1 MKVYYPASH
10 LQHNPPY
17 EDYTQAGT
25 IPALEVPERALQVL
39 GALQQ
44 AGWAEIASPVD
55 LGLEPILAVHSRP
68 YLGYL
73 QTVYQ
78 QWEPL
83 SPTRGTAFFP
93 GTYGLD
99 PQAVLAGD
107 IPEQAGFFLL
117 DTTVSGVP
125 GTYVAALQSAQAAL
139 NAAQDIS
146 QGLDAAF
153 ALCRPPG
160 HHAGRE
166 VCGGYCYLNNAAIAA
181 QFLSRQGKVALLD
194 VDYHAG
200 NGTQEIFYHRGDVFS
215 ISIHADPRFEYPHYA
230 GYAQERGTGPGAGF
244 HRNYPLEAGTGDTQ
258 YLPVLEEALSLID
271 AFSPQTLVV
280 SAGMDTYQHDPL
292 GTFKL
297 TRDGLAKV
305 SAHIAALDLPTVVV
319 MEGGYH
325 LPSIGDNMVAFLE
338 AFQTRQAD

>member
-1 MKVYYPASH
+1 MKAFYPVSH

-17 EDYTQAGT
+17 EGYNQAGT
-25 IPALEVPERALQVL
+25 IPALEVPERVLQVL
-39 GALQQ
+39 TALQQ
-44 AGWAEIASPVD
+44 AGWAEVVPPLD

-68 YLGYL
+68 YLDYL
-73 QTVYQ
+73 QVVYR

-83 SPTRGTAFFP
+83 SPVRGTAFFP

-107 IPEQAGFFLL
+107 VPEQAGFFLM
-117 DTTVSGVP
+117 DTTVSGVAA
-125 GTYVAALQSAQAAL
+125 TYAAALQSAQAAL
-139 NAAQDIS
+139 SAAQDVS
-146 QGLDAAF
+146 QGQGAAF

-181 QFLSRQGKVALLD
+181 QFLSGGGKVAMLD

-200 NGTQEIFYHRGDVFS
+200 NGTQEIFYRRGDVLTL
-215 ISIHADPRFEYPHYA
+215 SIHADPSFEYPRYA
-230 GYAQERGTGPGAGF
+230 GYADERGAGAGSGF
-244 HRNYPLEAGTGDTQ
+244 HHNFPLEAGTSDSQ
-258 YLPVLEEALSLID
+258 YIPVLEKALALI
-271 AFSPQTLVV
+271 AGFSPQALVV
-280 SAGMDTYQHDPL
+280 SAGMDTYQDDPL

-297 TRDGLAKV
+297 TRDGLHQVGAR
-305 SAHIAALDLPTVVV
+305 IAALNLPTVVV

-325 LPSIGDNMVAFLE
+325 LPSIGGNMVAFLE
-338 AFQTRQAD
+338 PFQACQSA